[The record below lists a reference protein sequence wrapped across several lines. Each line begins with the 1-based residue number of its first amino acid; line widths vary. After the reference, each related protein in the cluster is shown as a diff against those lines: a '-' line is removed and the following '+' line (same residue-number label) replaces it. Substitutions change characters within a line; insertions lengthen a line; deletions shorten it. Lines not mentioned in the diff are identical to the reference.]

1 METSYMSIVF
11 GKIRKQRSITSV
23 VAFAVLFIILALTA
37 NNFLSSGNWS
47 NIVKQTAVVGCT
59 AVGMTFVIITAGID
73 LSVGSIQAF
82 CCVLCAQ
89 TLVAFGDNS
98 NSVAAIAAAIL
109 VSVLCS
115 VILGG
120 INGVLV
126 ANLRLPAFIV
136 TFGMMGAA
144 RGAALL
150 YTNGG
155 SISIRESPTFRII
168 AEGKIAGFPVPG
180 VIMILLFII
189 GWTILNKTR
198 FGYYVFAVGGNEES
212 SRLSGINTKLVLLI
226 VYIISGICTG
236 VASVILVARLGTGQ
250 PISGDGLE
258 MDAIAATVI
267 GGTSLAGG
275 RGSLFGTF
283 VGAFFIILIKNGLN
297 LLNINAYWQEI
308 AVGVAVVIAV
318 AIDAT
323 LSSKKKN

>member
-1 METSYMSIVF
+1 MEKSYATGILAKV
-11 GKIRKQRSITSV
+11 KKQRSITSV
-23 VAFAVLFIILALTA
+23 AAFAVLFVILAFTA
-37 NNFLSSGNWS
+37 NNFLSAGNWS
-47 NIVKQTAVVGCT
+47 NIVKQTAVVGCS

-89 TLVAFGDNS
+89 TLLNFGTDPNSPVAIIS
-98 NSVAAIAAAIL
+98 AIVVA
-109 VSVLCS
+109 VLCS
-115 VILGG
+115 AVLGA

-126 ANLRLPAFIV
+126 ANLKLPAFIV

-155 SISIRESPTFRII
+155 SISIRDSPTFRGI
-168 AEGKIAGFPVPG
+168 AEARIVGFPVPG
-180 VIMILLFII
+180 IIMIVLFAV
-189 GWTILNKTR
+189 GWILLNKTR
-198 FGYYVFAVGGNEES
+198 FGYYVFAVGGNEEA
-212 SRLSGINTKLVLLI
+212 SRLSGINTKFVLLV
-226 VYIISGICTG
+226 VYIISGLCTG
-236 VASVILVARLGTGQ
+236 IGSVILVARLGTGQ

-267 GGTSLAGG
+267 GGTSLSGG

-297 LLNINAYWQEI
+297 LLNINAYWQEV
-308 AVGVAVVIAV
+308 AVGVAVVVAV

-323 LSSKKKN
+323 LSNRRKA

>member
-1 METSYMSIVF
+1 METTFVTRLVE
-11 GKIRKQRSITSV
+11 KIKKQRSITSV
-23 VAFAVLFIILALTA
+23 AAFGVLFVVLAFTA

-47 NIVKQTAVVGCT
+47 NIVRQTAVVGCT

-73 LSVGSIQAF
+73 LSVGAIQAF

-89 TLVAFGDNS
+89 TLVSFGERANT
-98 NSVAAIAAAIL
+98 VGAIIAAIIVA
-109 VSVLCS
+109 VLCS
-115 VILGG
+115 VVLGA

-126 ANLRLPAFIV
+126 SNLRLPAFIV

-155 SISIRESPTFRII
+155 SISIREAPAFRII
-168 AEGKIAGFPVPG
+168 AEGKLAGFPVPG
-180 VIMILLFII
+180 IIMIVLFVV
-189 GWTILNKTR
+189 GWIVLNKSK
-198 FGYYVFAVGGNEES
+198 FGYYVFAVGGNEEA
-212 SRLSGINTKLVLLI
+212 SRLSGINTKLVLLM
-226 VYIISGICTG
+226 VYVISGICTG
-236 VASVILVARLGTGQ
+236 IASVILVARLGTGQ

-323 LSSKKKN
+323 LSSKKKS